1 MKVIVNM
8 PDDIKNLESA
18 IIDFHKTLILEK
30 INNLEVTDE
39 DKKKVFKMI
48 LKKLATKNKKIN
60 PFV

>member
-8 PDDIKNLESA
+8 PDDIRELESA

-48 LKKLATKNKKIN
+48 LKKLTTMI
-60 PFV
+60 